1 MSELYDYKD
10 VYMDQIDLKGALTGY
25 AEGDPPLLQ
34 ELGIDFGS
42 IFMESRVIFEVFNR
56 TTKYFN
62 CKTAGNTGPLLF
74 SLCYSLFLMLSGKIH
89 FGYIYFL
96 SLVSNIFMYALLNV
110 LAEAQISFLES
121 FCVMGY
127 SQIPVTV
134 FAFLNIF
141 LRYTP
146 VPMQL
151 ALGVFFALW
160 SSATA
165 SLIFVKFLEIDQL
178 FYIVAYPLFLIYF
191 CFVLIAIF

>member
-1 MSELYDYKD
+1 MSEIYDYKD
-10 VYMDQIDLKGALTGY
+10 VYMDQIDLKGALIGY
-25 AEGDPPLLQ
+25 AEGDLPLLH
-34 ELGIDFGS
+34 ELGIDFNS
-42 IFMESRVIFEVFNR
+42 ICMESRVIFEVFNK

-62 CKTAGNTGPLLF
+62 CKTAGIAGPLIF
-74 SLCYSLFLMLSGKIH
+74 SLCYSLFLMVNGKIH

-96 SLVSNIFMYALLNV
+96 SLVSNIFIYSLLNV
-110 LAEAQISFLES
+110 LAESHINFLES
-121 FCVMGY
+121 FSVMGY

-134 FAFLNIF
+134 FSFFNIF
-141 LRYTP
+141 LKYTP
-146 VPMQL
+146 VPVQL
-151 ALGVFFALW
+151 ALGVVFALW

>member
-10 VYMDQIDLKGALTGY
+10 VYIDQIDLMGALTGY
-25 AEGDPPLLQ
+25 LDGDLPLLQ

-42 IFMESRVIFEVFNR
+42 ILIESRVIFEIFNR
-56 TTKYFN
+56 TTKCFH
-62 CKTAGNTGPLLF
+62 CKTAGNAGPLLF
-74 SLCYSLFLMLSGKIH
+74 SLCYSLFLMLNGKIH

-110 LAEAQISFLES
+110 LAESQISFLES
-121 FCVMGY
+121 FSVMGY
-127 SQIPVTV
+127 SQIPVTF
-134 FAFLNIF
+134 FAFINIF

-151 ALGVFFALW
+151 ALGVIFALW